1 MTSPI
6 STFKGFNDEELE
18 HFNGRL
24 HVKVVRCNHCHRR
37 VLLADTVPAP
47 GMNKHRCR
55 DQVRCG
61 TPAPIYA
68 DELADF
74 HEITQADARR
84 LKLIAPCRCCGAIH
98 TWKQYLELPAPRGG
112 SKQETTDEQGR
123 PDFLELRNCACGS
136 TLARKEPTP

>member
-6 STFKGFNDEELE
+6 STFKGFDDSELE

-24 HVKVVRCNHCHRR
+24 HVKVVRCDRCLRR

-47 GMNKHRCR
+47 GLNKQACR
-55 DQVRCG
+55 DQARCA

-68 DELADF
+68 DELDYL
-74 HEITQADARR
+74 EITAAEARR
-84 LKLIAPCRCCGAIH
+84 LKLLAPCRCCGAIL